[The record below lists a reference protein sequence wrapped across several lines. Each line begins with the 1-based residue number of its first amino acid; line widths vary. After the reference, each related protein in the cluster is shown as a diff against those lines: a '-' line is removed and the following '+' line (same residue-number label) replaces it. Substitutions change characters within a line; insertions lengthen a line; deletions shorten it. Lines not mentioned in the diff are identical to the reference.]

1 MKRILEVKK
10 KIGTLSKNSAN
21 PFFKS
26 KYLDLNSLLVHIEPL
41 LIEQGLLL
49 TQPIIDGLVISRI
62 IDTETGAT
70 LLESSLALP
79 TIQDPQKLGS
89 CITYYRRYT
98 LKSLLSIA
106 EDDDDANAASDKVP
120 DYFKKSIT
128 PTQLKQAKERID
140 KGEVG
145 VLDKLKKMF
154 DLTVEEETQLTNK
167 YGN

>member
-70 LLESSLALP
+70 LLESSLSLP

-98 LKSLLSIA
+98 LKSLISIA
-106 EDDDDANAASDKVP
+106 EDDDDGNDASKGAKESQLPNLTKAIAETHV
-120 DYFKKSIT
+120 
-128 PTQLKQAKERID
+128 QLKTSIENLEKLYTLTPEQKAKYINSI
-140 KGEVG
+140 K
-145 VLDKLKKMF
+145 
-154 DLTVEEETQLTNK
+154 
-167 YGN
+167 

>member
-10 KIGTLSKNSAN
+10 NIGTLSKNSAN

-26 KYLDLNSLLVHIEPL
+26 KYLDLNSLLTHIEPL

-70 LLESSLALP
+70 LLESSLELP

-106 EDDDDANAASDKVP
+106 EDDDDGNAASKGVTELPKFGANDAKIHIAAKTP
-120 DYFKKSIT
+120 IEALEKLFTLTPEQKAKYINSI
-128 PTQLKQAKERID
+128 K
-140 KGEVG
+140 
-145 VLDKLKKMF
+145 
-154 DLTVEEETQLTNK
+154 
-167 YGN
+167 

>member
-70 LLESSLALP
+70 LLESSLVLP

-106 EDDDDANAASDKVP
+106 EDDDDGNSASKGVKESELPPFTKKDS
-120 DYFKKSIT
+120 DYHIPLKT
-128 PTQLKQAKERID
+128 PIAELE
-140 KGEVG
+140 
-145 VLDKLKKMF
+145 KMF
-154 DLTVEEETQLTNK
+154 VLTADQKTK
-167 YGN
+167 YINAIK

>member
-79 TIQDPQKLGS
+79 NIQDPQKLGS

-106 EDDDDANAASDKVP
+106 EDDDDGNGASKGVSELPTFTKNDAELCLLAKMPIELVEKHYTLTP
-120 DYFKKSIT
+120 EQKAKYINSI
-128 PTQLKQAKERID
+128 K
-140 KGEVG
+140 
-145 VLDKLKKMF
+145 
-154 DLTVEEETQLTNK
+154 
-167 YGN
+167 

>member
-10 KIGTLSKNSAN
+10 NIGTLSKNSAN

-26 KYLDLNSLLVHIEPL
+26 KYLDLNSLLTHIEPL

-49 TQPIIDGLVISRI
+49 TQPIIDGFVISRI

-106 EDDDDANAASDKVP
+106 EDDDDGNNASKGVKESELPTFGANDAKLHIAAKTP
-120 DYFKKSIT
+120 IAELEKLFTLTPQQKEKYINSI
-128 PTQLKQAKERID
+128 K
-140 KGEVG
+140 
-145 VLDKLKKMF
+145 
-154 DLTVEEETQLTNK
+154 
-167 YGN
+167 

>member
-106 EDDDDANAASDKVP
+106 EDDDDGNSAVKGVEES
-120 DYFKKSIT
+120 KKKPIT
-128 PTQLKQAKERID
+128 APQLKQAKERID

-145 VLDKLKKMF
+145 VLDKLKTMF
-154 DLTVEEETQLTNK
+154 DLTVEQETQLTNK
-167 YGN
+167 

>member
-49 TQPIIDGLVISRI
+49 TQPILDGFVISRI
-62 IDTETGAT
+62 IDTETGST

-79 TIQDPQKLGS
+79 NIQDPQKLGS

-106 EDDDDANAASDKVP
+106 EDDDDGNGASKGVTELPMLTKNDADLCLLAKVP
-120 DYFKKSIT
+120 IELVEKRYTLTPEQKAKYINSI
-128 PTQLKQAKERID
+128 K
-140 KGEVG
+140 
-145 VLDKLKKMF
+145 
-154 DLTVEEETQLTNK
+154 
-167 YGN
+167 